1 MTSLKKAPYTHEE
14 IRDTTKFKEIPEFPN
29 YYLHMQTG
37 DTNVYRCSP
46 RDFKSGIVVMLTP
59 HRNNNDTTYYSLVD
73 KTGKYKNRTYLSL
86 FNNTF
91 LEGAYKAFLIN
102 EKQEDQKTND

>member
-14 IRDTTKFKEIPEFPN
+14 IRDTTKFREIPEFPN
-29 YYLHMQTG
+29 YYLHMQIG
-37 DTNVYRCSP
+37 DTNIYRCSP

-59 HRNNNDTTYYSLVD
+59 HLNNNNTTYYSLVD

-91 LEGAYKAFLIN
+91 LEGDYKIFFIN
-102 EKQEDQKTND
+102 EKQEDPSND

>member
-29 YYLHMQTG
+29 YYLHMQLG

-46 RDFKSGIVVMLTP
+46 RDSKSGIVVMLAP
-59 HRNNNDTTYYSLVD
+59 HRNNNDTTYYCLID
-73 KTGKYKNRTYLSL
+73 KTGKQKSRTYLSL
-86 FNNTF
+86 FYSTF
-91 LEGAYKAFLIN
+91 LESAYKIFFIN
-102 EKQEDQKTND
+102 DEQEDKKTND

>member
-14 IRDTTKFKEIPEFPN
+14 IRDTTKFKEIPGFPN
-29 YYLHMQTG
+29 YYLHMQLG

-59 HRNNNDTTYYSLVD
+59 HRNNNDTIYYCLVD
-73 KTGKYKNRTYLSL
+73 KTGKQKSRTYLSL
-86 FNNTF
+86 FYNTF
-91 LEGAYKAFLIN
+91 LEGDSKIFFIN
-102 EKQEDQKTND
+102 DEQEDQTND